1 MKNILATTTFCGTIK
16 ANVYSRNKHSMKV
29 VLKLKEYTVKEVAD
43 LIGKHEETIK
53 RWIRAGKLP
62 NSYRNSDKEG
72 WRILESD
79 LLQLNNVIS
88 INSTEQQEDEIS
100 SSSDESELVKL
111 AYEAVTLTSPT
122 DEILSILSVVGIKR
136 TLEILLI
143 MQQSATKVKN
153 PDGFIRKAIRE
164 NWSPTSTS
172 IKMPR
177 KQSKRVYEL
186 SQNEYQEQFNTVENQ
201 QPKIPF
207 YNWLED

>member
-1 MKNILATTTFCGTIK
+1 M
-16 ANVYSRNKHSMKV
+16 R
-29 VLKLKEYTVKEVAD
+29 EYTVKEVAD
-43 LIGKHEETIK
+43 LIGKHEETVK

-100 SSSDESELVKL
+100 SSSDELELVKL

-143 MQQSATKVKN
+143 MQQSASKVKN

-164 NWSPTSTS
+164 NWSPTSTP

-186 SQNEYQEQFNTVENQ
+186 SQNEYQEQFNAVENQ

>member
-1 MKNILATTTFCGTIK
+1 
-16 ANVYSRNKHSMKV
+16 

-62 NSYRNSDKEG
+62 NSHRNSDKEG

-88 INSTEQQEDEIS
+88 INKAEQQEDEIN
-100 SSSDESELVKL
+100 SSSDETELVKL
-111 AYEAVTLTSPT
+111 AYEAVTLTSPN

-164 NWSPTSTS
+164 NWSPTSTP
-172 IKMPR
+172 IKLPR
-177 KQSKRVYEL
+177 KQSKRIYDL
-186 SQNEYQEQFNTVENQ
+186 SQHEYEEQFNTVENK
-201 QPKIPF
+201 QPKFPF

>member
-1 MKNILATTTFCGTIK
+1 
-16 ANVYSRNKHSMKV
+16 

-88 INSTEQQEDEIS
+88 INSIEQHEDEIN
-100 SSSDESELVKL
+100 SSSDESGLVKL

-164 NWSPTSTS
+164 NWRPTSTP
-172 IKMPR
+172 IKIPR

-186 SQNEYQEQFNTVENQ
+186 SQNEYEEQFNTVKNQ
-201 QPKIPF
+201 QPNIPF